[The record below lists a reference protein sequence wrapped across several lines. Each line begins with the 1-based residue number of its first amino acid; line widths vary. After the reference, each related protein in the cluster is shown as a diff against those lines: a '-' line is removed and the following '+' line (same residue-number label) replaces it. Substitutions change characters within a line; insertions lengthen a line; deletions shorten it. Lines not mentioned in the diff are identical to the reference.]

1 MAKLRPRDKLLGVI
15 ILAFFVL
22 AVLGLIGQKLGLM
35 PPTLHK
41 CCSTIGAGR

>member
-22 AVLGLIGQKLGLM
+22 AVLGLIGQKLGLI
-35 PPTLHK
+35 PPPLNK
-41 CCSTIGAGR
+41 CCSTIGADR